1 MRCKMVISRATKA
14 YTAFQSTHSFGSNVR
29 RSYFLVEN
37 PIVGFSIA
45 NNVVEKK
52 RFISWNPLKW
62 GRMDIGRSSDNVVNA
77 EEALPDIFSQ
87 EPAEVE
93 DYVSPEKS
101 SFERLEDLWDWLL
114 SFLQPIEK
122 QISILRDLHESG
134 FLGFHNWGCVL
145 LVYGMIIRF
154 LTLIP
159 SLYSHRNSLRM
170 GRIGPQLSEL
180 SNAQNKAK
188 NDRTLSSAEKRALKE
203 GYNRMKHALYS
214 REQCAQWKSF
224 GAGITAPVTASAF
237 LAIRRLSLYENDL
250 GNVPFLWV
258 KDLSLADPTCALPLV
273 CAGLFLFNFEL
284 NQKMQKGGRSSGT
297 LFIRWGTRVG
307 AVVGAYC
314 FSSQPAALFSY
325 WIGLSCVGMLQPF
338 LLRLNYFR
346 KLFKFPDPPDAAKAN
361 IVDLSRKRNSGA
373 GKLLKKGPLSDQNFE
388 KNSDMGEKGEI
399 SIGRVPFERIEDY
412 DVVFDSCKTK
422 RNRK

>member
-1 MRCKMVISRATKA
+1 MRSKMVIPRITKA
-14 YTAFQSTHSFGSNVR
+14 CTALPSTHLFGSNFR
-29 RSYFLVEN
+29 RSCLLITS
-37 PIVGFSIA
+37 PITSFSIA

-52 RFISWNPLKW
+52 RLISWNPLKW
-62 GRMDIGRSSDNVVNA
+62 GRLDVGRSSDNVVTA
-77 EEALPDIFSQ
+77 EETFPDIFSQ

-122 QISILRDLHESG
+122 QITILRDMHESG
-134 FLGFHNWGCVL
+134 FLCFHNWGCVL

-188 NDRTLSSAEKRALKE
+188 NDRTLSTAEKRALKE
-203 GYNRMKHALYS
+203 GYNRMKHALYT

-224 GAGITAPVTASAF
+224 GAAITTPVTASAF

-250 GNVPFLWV
+250 GNVPFLWAN
-258 KDLSLADPTCALPLV
+258 DLSLADPTCALPLI

-314 FSSQPAALFSY
+314 LSSQPAALFSY

-338 LLRLNYFR
+338 FLRWYYFR
-346 KLFKFPDPPDAAKAN
+346 KLFKFPDPPDAAKVN
-361 IVDLSRKRNSGA
+361 IVDLSRKRSSRT
-373 GKLLKKGPLSDQNFE
+373 GKSLKKGPNAVQNFE
-388 KNSDMGEKGEI
+388 KLTDMGEKGET
-399 SIGRVPFERIEDY
+399 SIGGMPYERIEDY
-412 DVVFDSCKTK
+412 DVVFDSCKT
-422 RNRK
+422 NRDRK